1 MSENKIKGDFGEE
14 TAKIFLKKKNVIILE
29 KNFRTRSG
37 EIDIIGLF
45 NNLLIFYEVKTRKGN
60 LYGSPAEAVT
70 RSKINKIKLTSKFY
84 MAKFNLYNYD
94 IRYDVIEVFLNKD
107 EKVEKINIIENAFW
121 VSINLKSLSKFIYK
135 SSNTFFNKPIY
146 RNVMALPALYY
157 II

>member
-107 EKVEKINIIENAFW
+107 EKVEKINIIENAF
-121 VSINLKSLSKFIYK
+121 
-135 SSNTFFNKPIY
+135 
-146 RNVMALPALYY
+146 
-157 II
+157 